1 MLLLSI
7 PEISVAGLF
16 VALLT
21 FVFEA
26 YRSWNARFI
35 SCANKINNSHNS
47 GAQLSSAIQI
57 RSYLTN
63 RFLFLISHRKQ
74 ALALVCSILK
84 DNKKDPSL
92 QKALGD
98 GLSFVSKAH
107 GLDLQKARLRDVCIK
122 PQCRIEYEVTRDIR
136 KNRRSVDLRNSDL
149 YMANVAESTICNVVF
164 DCAHFNGST
173 LCGTRFHN
181 CSLKGVDF
189 SGADLSGVR
198 FYACDLQ
205 GAKFTG
211 AKRLSSVTVYANEK
225 DDKNPSEPESLLRF
239 LDVKGYF
246 TELKAT
252 PVYVEQTADMTVFIS
267 KLGSMSPRQEACY
280 LAFRADLL
288 EKYKDLQLN
297 FQTIERSSYADSG
310 QLTMMHHEIERCK
323 GFIVFAFSHMEVESG
338 RAHTDQKDE
347 IEDLMNIHYSSPWLH
362 IETAFA
368 RSLGLPA
375 LIVAE
380 DDRLKRN
387 GMFDES
393 IVSADPNMFYVTY
406 KEIFTAEDNAVI
418 EEWKKAIESNQ

>member
-1 MLLLSI
+1 MLLFSI
-7 PEISVAGLF
+7 PEISLVGLF
-16 VALLT
+16 VGLLT

-26 YRSWNARFI
+26 YRSWNTRFI
-35 SCANKINNSHNS
+35 SCANKINSSHNS
-47 GAQLSSAIQI
+47 GAQLSSAIQL
-57 RSYLTN
+57 RNYMSN
-63 RFLFLISHRKQ
+63 RFLFVISHKKQ

-84 DNKKDPSL
+84 DSKKSPSL

-107 GLDLQKARLRDVCIK
+107 GLDLQKAHLRDVCIK
-122 PQCRIEYEVTRDIR
+122 PQCRIEYEVTRDIK

-149 YMANVAESTICNVVF
+149 YMANIAESTICNVVF
-164 DCAHFNGST
+164 DCAHFNGAT

-181 CSLKGVDF
+181 CSLKDVDF

-205 GAKFTG
+205 GAKFAG

-225 DDKNPSEPESLLRF
+225 DDRSREDSVSLLRY
-239 LDVKGYF
+239 LDVNGYF
-246 TELKAT
+246 TELKSV
-252 PVYVEQTADMTVFIS
+252 PVYVEQTADMTIFVS

-280 LAFRADLL
+280 LAFRDDLR
-288 EKYKDLQLN
+288 ERYKSLQLN
-297 FQTIERSSYADSG
+297 FKTIERTSYADSG

-338 RAHTDQKDE
+338 RVRTDMRDE
-347 IEDLMNIHYSSPWLH
+347 MEALMNTHYSSPWLQ

-368 RSLGLPA
+368 RSMGLPC

-387 GMFDES
+387 GMFDEA
-393 IVSADPNMFYVTY
+393 IVSVDPNMFYITY
-406 KEIFTAEDNAVI
+406 KELFTAEDNKII
-418 EEWKKAIESNQ
+418 EDWKKAVEANQ